1 VSASQDGEPS
11 GTGTPRIFIRSYP
24 GRLDQ
29 VRCARVFLRGILD
42 GCPAAD
48 DAVLCLGEIAGNAVQ
63 HSASGLPGGQLTV
76 RVDAGEPGYVRVA
89 VADAGGPWKEP
100 PCDDERGRGLAIVQA
115 LASRFEIDG
124 DESGRVVSFRCEWD
138 A

>member
-1 VSASQDGEPS
+1 LSASRDGRPADA
-11 GTGTPRIFIRSYP
+11 GTPGIFTRSYP

-29 VRCARVFLRGILD
+29 VRCARAFLRDILD

-48 DAVLCLGEIAGNAVQ
+48 DAILCLGEIAGNAVQ
-63 HSASGLPGGQLTV
+63 HSASGSPGGQFTV
-76 RVDAGEPGYVRVA
+76 RVEVGDPGYVCIA

-100 PCDDERGRGLAIVQA
+100 PCDNERGRGLEIVRA

-124 DESGRVVSFRCEWD
+124 DESGRVVSFRCEWH
-138 A
+138 